1 MTPFNKKILD
11 YLKIKYPKVKFG
23 IEHRGHHI
31 TVVRGWTPKTF
42 RSVSILNNLNK
53 LLSPLKKVAILK
65 EQSQTKNHVSGME
78 FGFIKVEILRE
89 GKDGY
94 ERTD

>member
-1 MTPFNKKILD
+1 MTSFNKKILD